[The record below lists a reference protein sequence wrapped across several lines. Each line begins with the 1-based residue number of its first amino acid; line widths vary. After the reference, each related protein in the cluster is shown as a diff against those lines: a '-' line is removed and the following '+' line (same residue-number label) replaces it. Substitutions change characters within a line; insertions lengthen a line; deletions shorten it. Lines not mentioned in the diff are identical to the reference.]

1 MSVSVH
7 PCTVAIQAYS
17 ILQYTKKLGS
27 TGVALIYVAQKWLF
41 KLTYTKKLCNTEVA
55 MQAYTRDGFTITI

>member
-41 KLTYTKKLCNTEVA
+41 KLILRNCVTQKWLCKPIQETA
-55 MQAYTRDGFTITI
+55 LL